1 MMNKYQRLGKNTLLV
16 FLGNA
21 GSRLLGLLMLP
32 LYTRWL
38 GPEGYGTVD
47 VISTYSMLLVGFVVW
62 CISDAIFV
70 IPKNGTED
78 EKRSYYTSGWVFSII
93 GFGIAALVFYVLDV
107 FFNASSI
114 ENSFASNLWLIYFI
128 MLGTFLQQYTQ
139 QFARCIDRMG
149 VYSVTG
155 IVHTLFL
162 AVFSFV
168 FIPKQGVNGY
178 IIAYVIA
185 YVLSAVYSFVFSGS
199 YKYVVIHKAKLQ
211 SLKTLLKYS
220 IPLIPNSVMWWLVS
234 GMNRPVIE
242 ANIGME
248 ANGILAVANRIPGII
263 GMLFT
268 IFNNAWVISMLEEYG
283 KPDFIKFFN
292 VAVRC
297 VMFPSILASIILS
310 IFMKPV
316 IMLFADAAFIEAY
329 KYAPICIMSVLLS
342 NMSGL
347 IGGIFAARKE
357 SKYFFYSSVWA
368 AAVSVLFM
376 FLLIPRFGLYGATV
390 SNCLSFVASIISRK
404 IFARDDLTGFE
415 FKPIIISLALFA
427 CVTLI
432 VPLQIP
438 FWIKCIPY
446 LFIITIVIFI
456 NRDII
461 STMMSK
467 LPALKGLTSKV
478 K

>member
-1 MMNKYQRLGKNTLLV
+1 MNKYQRLGKNTLLV

-21 GSRLLGLLMLP
+21 GSRLIGLLMLP

-78 EKRSYYTSGWVFSII
+78 EKKSYYTSGWIFSII
-93 GFGIAALVFYVLDV
+93 GFGIAALVFYALNVI
-107 FFNASSI
+107 FNVNSI

-139 QFARCIDRMG
+139 QFTRCIDRMG

-185 YVLSAVYSFVFSGS
+185 YVLSAIYSFIFSGS
-199 YKYVVIHKAKLQ
+199 YKFVDIHKVKSQ

-220 IPLIPNSVMWWLVS
+220 IPLIPNTAMWWLVS
-234 GMNRPVIE
+234 GLNRPLIE

-268 IFNNAWVISMLEEYG
+268 IFNNAWVISMMEEYG
-283 KPDFIKFFN
+283 KPDFVKFFN
-292 VAVRC
+292 IAVRC
-297 VMFPSILASIILS
+297 VMFLTILAAIVLS
-310 IFMKPV
+310 IFMKPL
-316 IMLFADAAFIEAY
+316 IMILADAAFIDAY
-329 KYAPICIMSVLLS
+329 KYAPIAIMAIILS
-342 NMSGL
+342 NFSGL
-347 IGGIFAARKE
+347 IGGVFAAKKQ
-357 SKYFFYSSVWA
+357 SKYFFYSSFWA
-368 AAVSVLFM
+368 ALTSVVFM
-376 FLLIPRFGLYGATV
+376 FLLIPPFGLYGATIAM
-390 SNCLSFVASIISRK
+390 CLSYLAATISRCYYTK
-404 IFARDDLTGFE
+404 EDLKGFE
-415 FKPIIISLALFA
+415 LRPIAVSLALFA
-427 CVTLI
+427 VVAALVPMD
-432 VPLQIP
+432 VPL
-438 FWIKCIPY
+438 WIKGCVY
-446 LFIITIVIFI
+446 VLIISFTVFI
-456 NRDII
+456 NRNILHAVA
-461 STMMSK
+461 SK
-467 LPALKGLTSKV
+467 LPAVTKYFPK
-478 K
+478 KK